1 MLKYYIDI
9 EFKGLEKAFKFID
22 DNEFIFDLMDAPF
35 EHDIVLQSNQ
45 KNTYIVRCFIR
56 PEDIINIRNSS
67 YY

>member
-9 EFKGLEKAFKFID
+9 EFKGLKKAFKFID

-45 KNTYIVRCFIR
+45 RDTYIVRCFIR
-56 PEDIINIRNSS
+56 PEDVVNLSDSRC
-67 YY
+67 Y

>member
-9 EFKGLEKAFKFID
+9 EFKSLKKAFKFID

-35 EHDIVLQSNQ
+35 EHDIILQSNQ

-56 PEDIINIRNSS
+56 PQDAVNLCESR